1 MQMNLKSI
9 HVQSLYKTVSMVIH
23 NTDAH
28 INRSLLLLLCRK
40 VFPDNSQHK
49 AVGVK
54 GQSINTEVHTI

>member
-1 MQMNLKSI
+1 MQVNLKSTHI
-9 HVQSLYKTVSMVIH
+9 QSLHKTVNMVIH

-28 INRSLLLLLCRK
+28 INRSSLLLCRK

-54 GQSINTEVHTI
+54 GQSINTELHTI